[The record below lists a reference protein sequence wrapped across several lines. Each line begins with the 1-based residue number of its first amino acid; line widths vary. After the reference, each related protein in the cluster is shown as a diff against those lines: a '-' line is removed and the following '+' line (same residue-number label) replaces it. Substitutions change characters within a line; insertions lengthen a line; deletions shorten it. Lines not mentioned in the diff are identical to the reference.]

1 MVNRL
6 FVIITETYFLQCI
19 AKWKAAKV
27 FTNKHYKKANG
38 FTLIEMMVTVAVVAI
53 TLTVA
58 VPSFTG
64 LINGNRLTGQAN
76 EIIAAFILA
85 RTEAI
90 KQNQIVLFCHS
101 SDGAKCSK
109 APAAGWQGWLV
120 ARQTILTGAAAV
132 IASGQINANR
142 IKASTNPA
150 VATSDVIRFTPQGLA
165 RTSTNG
171 ALNAVLRICIP
182 SIDNNVR
189 DVELR
194 SGGRARITQGA
205 SASCN
210 APANP
215 S

>member
-1 MVNRL
+1 M
-6 FVIITETYFLQCI
+6 
-19 AKWKAAKV
+19 

-38 FTLIEMMVTVAVVAI
+38 FTLIELMVTVAVVAI

-90 KQNQIVLFCHS
+90 KQNQVVVLCHS
-101 SDGAKCSK
+101 SDAATCSD
-109 APAAGWQGWLV
+109 APVAGWQGWLV
-120 ARQTILTGAAAV
+120 MREGGGTV
-132 IASGQINANR
+132 IASGQINTGR
-142 IKASTNPA
+142 IKALASPA
-150 VATSDVIRFTPQGLA
+150 VSGASDIIRFTPQGLA